1 MTEVYPVEFDKLSFD
16 RYGIRIA
23 HVIARKWRVSTIGK
37 YRERPNGT
45 CETVG
50 CDRLAETFVFKAY
63 GCTDEYP
70 EGDLDGIESA
80 AVCYTHNDEAI
91 IRATH
96 TKVVK
101 AIVALVESGIDS
113 EETISAAI
121 DDQGMPFKT
130 FSGNAHQRRVKRRA
144 WLREQA

>member
-1 MTEVYPVEFDKLSFD
+1 MIEVHPVEFDKLSF
-16 RYGIRIA
+16 RLCGIRID

-37 YRERPNGT
+37 YRERPDGT

-63 GCTDEYP
+63 GCTDEDR
-70 EGDLDGIESA
+70 EGDFDGNEIA
-80 AVCYTHNDEAI
+80 AVCYAHNDEAI

-113 EETISAAI
+113 EETISTAI
-121 DDQGMPFKT
+121 DDMQK
-130 FSGNAHQRRVKRRA
+130 
-144 WLREQA
+144 EQA